1 MLRPGDFF
9 AHHFK
14 GTMGTLIHY
23 RARKH
28 VCALMILIATAFL
41 QFACAAENEQEQLL
55 AQTAISGSEST
66 TNEKAAVVAEAEGQ
80 NKEST
85 STASALYS
93 VECGHVNDRGQP
105 FCYVDADTY
114 IGWRT
119 FHGFCHVCHAQDAV
133 GSTFAPNLLDR
144 IRDFDFDM
152 FVDRTANGFTGQVG
166 VMPPWK
172 DNPNVS
178 KRYKELYAYLK
189 ARSSGDLP
197 PGRPK
202 KKPKSN

>member
-1 MLRPGDFF
+1 MRLN
-9 AHHFK
+9 
-14 GTMGTLIHY
+14 Y
-23 RARKH
+23 RASKRGF
-28 VCALMILIATAFL
+28 AGIIFIAITIVTV
-41 QFACAAENEQEQLL
+41 ACAADSAQNQQSEAAAALGPQSASNENDSD
-55 AQTAISGSEST
+55 AP
-66 TNEKAAVVAEAEGQ
+66 
-80 NKEST
+80 
-85 STASALYS
+85 YS
-93 VECGHVNDRGQP
+93 VECGHVNERGEP

-144 IRDFDFDM
+144 MQEFDFDM

-172 DNPNVS
+172 DNLNVR

-189 ARSSGDLP
+189 ARSSGDLR

-202 KKPKSN
+202 KKPTSN

>member
-1 MLRPGDFF
+1 MRLHSLNRAYRP
-9 AHHFK
+9 K
-14 GTMGTLIHY
+14 SIHMMY
-23 RARKH
+23 ITIPLLLVA
-28 VCALMILIATAFL
+28 CAMDQTQNPQPGNANSV
-41 QFACAAENEQEQLL
+41 AAEN
-55 AQTAISGSEST
+55 TAGTAKSADVESGSD
-66 TNEKAAVVAEAEGQ
+66 AAAP
-80 NKEST
+80 
-85 STASALYS
+85 YS
-93 VECGHVNDRGQP
+93 VECGQVNDAGEA

-144 IRDFDFDM
+144 MRESDMTRDL
-152 FVDRTANGFTGQVG
+152 FVDRLANGFTGQVG

-178 KRYKELYAYLK
+178 KRYNELFSYLRARADK
-189 ARSSGDLP
+189 ALP

-202 KKPKSN
+202 RFPK

>member
-1 MLRPGDFF
+1 MGIRLKHRAGNRGF
-9 AHHFK
+9 AS
-14 GTMGTLIHY
+14 
-23 RARKH
+23 
-28 VCALMILIATAFL
+28 MIILAVMFVT
-41 QFACAAENEQEQLL
+41 FACVADSTQNQQAA
-55 AQTAISGSEST
+55 
-66 TNEKAAVVAEAEGQ
+66 
-80 NKEST
+80 T
-85 STASALYS
+85 SAASAPESASNENVADAPYS
-93 VECGHVNDRGQP
+93 IECGQVNDAGEP
-105 FCYVDADTY
+105 FCYVDGDTY

-133 GSTFAPNLLDR
+133 GSTFAPNLLGR
-144 IRDFDFDM
+144 MQDFDFDM

-178 KRYKELYAYLK
+178 KRYKELFVYLK
-189 ARSSGDLP
+189 ARSDGALP